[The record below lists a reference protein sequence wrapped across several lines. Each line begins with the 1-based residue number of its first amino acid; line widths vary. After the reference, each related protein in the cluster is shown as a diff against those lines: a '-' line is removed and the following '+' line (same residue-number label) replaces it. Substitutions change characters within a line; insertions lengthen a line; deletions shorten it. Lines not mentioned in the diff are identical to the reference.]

1 LHSTSG
7 REKVGPTHVDLN
19 RRSISTQ
26 LPAEAGGMTTSTDRR
41 TVLGGGLAFAGVA
54 AGSPSAAVAAGPPL
68 GAPTPFSFDRLTALA
83 QNLAAAPHR
92 EAVDP
97 DPLLDRV
104 DFDAFGQ
111 ITYDPAKTIW
121 GGGDAAVRLFP
132 QGRMFKSPV
141 QINLVDGGVARPV
154 LYSPDLFI
162 TPPGH
167 PLRRLKPGAGFAGFR
182 VMNPPGRGEGDWL
195 AFLGAA
201 YFRAAAPFN
210 QYGAS
215 ARALALNSGGP
226 AREEFPRFSRFWLK
240 RAPDAGLIVYALMES
255 PSVVGAYRIASHQD
269 PRGAIQT
276 LAAKLFFR
284 AAVQTLGVA
293 PITSMFWYGENSPAA
308 RRDWRPEIHDS
319 DGLLMV
325 TGRGE
330 RIWRP
335 LSNPPQVITNAFQDD
350 NPRGFGLLQR
360 DRNFDHYQDDG
371 AFYDRRPSVWVEP
384 SDPFGKGSVRLLEIP
399 SDSETDDNIGAFWT
413 PERKIEGGSALA
425 LNYTVLWLGG
435 EPDAGSLARVQATRI
450 GVGGRPGVEALAG
463 YRRIAID
470 FSGDALKGL
479 DRASRVR
486 AIVSSDAPAKIESA
500 TAYPVVGTS
509 LWRIIFD
516 VGGVKGGPL
525 NLRAYLMRDDDALS
539 ETWLYQLFPQR

>member
-1 LHSTSG
+1 
-7 REKVGPTHVDLN
+7 
-19 RRSISTQ
+19 
-26 LPAEAGGMTTSTDRR
+26 M
-41 TVLGGGLAFAGVA
+41 LGGALAFAGVA
-54 AGSPSAAVAAGPPL
+54 AGSTTAAAAGPRL
-68 GAPTPFSFDRLTALA
+68 GTPTPFSFDRLTALA
-83 QNLAAAPHR
+83 QKLAAAPYHA
-92 EAVDP
+92 EIDP
-97 DPLLDRV
+97 DPLLDRI

-121 GGGDAAVRLFP
+121 GGADAAVRLFP

-141 QINLVDGGVARPV
+141 QINLVDGAVARPV

-182 VMNPPGRGEGDWL
+182 VMNPQGHGEGDWL

-201 YFRAAAPFN
+201 YFRAAGPFN

-226 AREEFPRFSRFWLK
+226 AREEFPRFSRFWLE
-240 RAPDAGLIVYALMES
+240 RAPDAGLTVYALMES
-255 PSVVGAYRIASHQD
+255 PSVVGAYRIASRQE
-269 PRGAIQT
+269 PRGTIQT
-276 LAAKLFFR
+276 VAAKLYFR
-284 AAVQTLGVA
+284 APVQTLGVA
-293 PITSMFWYGENSPAA
+293 PITSMFWYGENTPAA

-319 DGLLMV
+319 DGLLMQ

-384 SDPFGKGSVRLLEIP
+384 SAPFGHGAVRLLEIP

-413 PERKIEGGSALA
+413 PEQKIDAGSTLA
-425 LNYTVLWLGG
+425 LDYTLSWLGG
-435 EPDAGSLARVQATRI
+435 EPRSGPLAQVEATRI
-450 GVGGRPGVEALAG
+450 GVGGRPGVAARPG

-479 DRASRVR
+479 SRASRVR
-486 AIVSSDAPAKIESA
+486 AVVSGDAPAKIESA
-500 TAYPVVGTS
+500 TAYPVVGTA

-516 VGGVKGGPL
+516 VGGITGGPL
-525 NLRAYLMRDDDALS
+525 NLRAFLQRGDDALS
-539 ETWLYQLFPQR
+539 ETWLYQLFPEPK